1 MVPLH
6 YLGPDPDRGVG
17 EAQGVGRTAVRPI
30 EYQHYFIRYFTSRVC
45 HETWRVS
52 PNSTFPPLPFL
63 ITKIPT
69 NKLGSEKAMA
79 KNTMKAVVFKEPR
92 VVVVE
97 DRPLPKIKEP
107 TDIIVKVI
115 YTALCGR

>member
-1 MVPLH
+1 
-6 YLGPDPDRGVG
+6 
-17 EAQGVGRTAVRPI
+17 
-30 EYQHYFIRYFTSRVC
+30 
-45 HETWRVS
+45 
-52 PNSTFPPLPFL
+52 
-63 ITKIPT
+63 
-69 NKLGSEKAMA
+69 MA
-79 KNTMKAVVFKEPR
+79 KDTMKAVIFKEPR